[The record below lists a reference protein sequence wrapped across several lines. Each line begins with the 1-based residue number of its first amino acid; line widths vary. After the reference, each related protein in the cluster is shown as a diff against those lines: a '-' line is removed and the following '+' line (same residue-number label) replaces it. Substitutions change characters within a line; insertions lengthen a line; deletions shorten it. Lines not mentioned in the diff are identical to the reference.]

1 MPASPTGSAA
11 RNVGRHSAVVHD
23 VGGSD
28 ERFRVL
34 GDRVDAT
41 LILEDGR
48 TVQVGLLT
56 NGHVSIRAW
65 AAEPYVTNNAEAC
78 GVSFILPTI
87 EAMIL
92 HGEQV
97 SEMTLRTGAFTEQ
110 SLTSP
115 NRDGCWHLATTA
127 IQDRVTAIRT
137 MLSLRRESDSA

>member
-1 MPASPTGSAA
+1 MPAGPAGSAA
-11 RNVGRHSAVVHD
+11 RSIGRHTAVIHD
-23 VGGSD
+23 VGGND

-41 LILEDGR
+41 LVLEDGR

-65 AAEPYVTNNAEAC
+65 AAEPYVTDNAEAC
-78 GVSFILPTI
+78 GVSFILPMV

-97 SEMTLRTGAFTEQ
+97 SEMTLRTGTFTER

-115 NRDGCWHLATTA
+115 DRDGCWHMASVA
-127 IQDRVTAIRT
+127 IQERVTAIRT
-137 MLSLRRESDSA
+137 MLSLRRGSGTR